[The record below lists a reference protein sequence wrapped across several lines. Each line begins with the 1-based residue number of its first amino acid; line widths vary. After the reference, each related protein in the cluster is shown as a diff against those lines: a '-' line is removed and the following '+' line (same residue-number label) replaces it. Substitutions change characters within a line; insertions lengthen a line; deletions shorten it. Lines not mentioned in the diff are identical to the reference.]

1 MNLSQSVRDRLVDF
15 PLELHDILKAC
26 VEAAGLFE
34 VMTALGALFG
44 NSGQLRKRRAR
55 CGP

>member
-1 MNLSQSVRDRLVDF
+1 MNHSSAVRERLADF

-34 VMTALGALFG
+34 VLATLGELFG
-44 NSGQLRKRRAR
+44 NSGQRRSR
-55 CGP
+55 ERRRR